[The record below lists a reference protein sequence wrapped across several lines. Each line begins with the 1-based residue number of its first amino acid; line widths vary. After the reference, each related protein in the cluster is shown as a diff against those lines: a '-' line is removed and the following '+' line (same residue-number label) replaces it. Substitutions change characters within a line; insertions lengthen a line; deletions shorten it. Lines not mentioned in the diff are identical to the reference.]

1 MKSSII
7 LALAEWLCYSFNLYV
22 NKLIAGVDTK
32 GLTKNKEQEKLWQ
45 ITCQVSCVARK
56 NWNNARVTLEGLQQ
70 GSSIYPVRFW
80 SKFSLNPAIS
90 MACLASRIPLTLSPA
105 QSRMS
110 LSLYFKILW
119 IPGFAGGCYSF
130 NLYVN
135 KLIAGVDTKGLTKNK
150 EQEKLWQI
158 TCQVS
163 CVARKNWNNARVT
176 LEGLQQGSSIYPV
189 RFWSK
194 FSLNPAIS
202 MACLA
207 SRIPLTL
214 SPAQSRMSLS
224 LYFKILWIPGF
235 GGGRVLG

>member
-80 SKFSLNPAIS
+80 S
-90 MACLASRIPLTLSPA
+90 T
-105 QSRMS
+105 
-110 LSLYFKILW
+110 
-119 IPGFAGGCYSF
+119 
-130 NLYVN
+130 
-135 KLIAGVDTKGLTKNK
+135 
-150 EQEKLWQI
+150 
-158 TCQVS
+158 
-163 CVARKNWNNARVT
+163 
-176 LEGLQQGSSIYPV
+176 
-189 RFWSK
+189 

-235 GGGRVLG
+235 GGGGGGTWVNFCPYPILVYSVTNYRPHLSHFFGQICDFCDPNLVAFYFNELTHFLNWMKNTLIFTFSTNILVRLLTLNQWGTVLPQKIRKCATPF

>member
-119 IPGFAGGCYSF
+119 IPGFGGGGGGGGKGTWVNFCRVCDYVRAG
-130 NLYVN
+130 L
-135 KLIAGVDTKGLTKNK
+135 
-150 EQEKLWQI
+150 
-158 TCQVS
+158 
-163 CVARKNWNNARVT
+163 
-176 LEGLQQGSSIYPV
+176 LEPLPH
-189 RFWSK
+189 
-194 FSLNPAIS
+194 FSLF
-202 MACLA
+202 CDQL
-207 SRIPLTL
+207 
-214 SPAQSRMSLS
+214 
-224 LYFKILWIPGF
+224 
-235 GGGRVLG
+235 